1 MADTLLKTTR
11 SVRKRLDLTRD
22 VEKELVEECIEVA
35 LQAPSSAHPEHWGT
49 LAFVAVSDSEKK
61 AQIAEHYRDGLL
73 ERLQSRPLVAQT
85 ASLDDGK
92 FERVFDSSMH
102 LAENLHKVPV
112 LVFPC
117 IKGRI
122 EHEELPVQAAAYGSV
137 LPSAWSFM
145 LAARSRGLGTAWTTV
160 HLFREREIGRVL
172 GIPDDWSQVVL
183 IPVAYYTGTTF
194 REAARPPVQLV
205 THWERWDSERYAPED
220 ARPE

>member
-22 VEKELVEECIEVA
+22 VEKELVEECIEIA

-49 LAFVAVSDSEKK
+49 MAFVAVSDRDKK
-61 AQIAEHYRDGLL
+61 VQIAEHYRAGIH
-73 ERLQSRPLVAQT
+73 ERIESRPLVAST
-85 ASLDDGK
+85 GSLDGGK
-92 FERVFDSSMH
+92 FERVLESSLY
-102 LAENLHKVPV
+102 LAEHLHKVPV

-137 LPSAWSFM
+137 LPAAWSFM

-172 GIPDDWSQVVL
+172 GIPDDWSQVVM
-183 IPVAYYTGTTF
+183 IPVAYYTGVTF
-194 REAARPPVQLV
+194 REAARPPAQLV
-205 THWERWDSERYAPED
+205 PHWEGWHGERYA
-220 ARPE
+220 R